1 MSTIGFPNSLAN
13 FLWNHFDSNTA
24 WTRTQYVRDVDVSWK
39 GVYVSFIP
47 TGLLHV
53 YAEQITPSYGLTN
66 NLNYNN
72 LHNLIVCFAGM
83 YNVRM
88 LHRSF
93 IVNTKKRSLSESYR
107 RRPNLKNNT
116 NAENAIV
123 VQLNN
128 CGHKLILTEKESI
141 SEALQAL
148 KNSFHG
154 TLLRKLTYNLC

>member
-1 MSTIGFPNSLAN
+1 
-13 FLWNHFDSNTA
+13 
-24 WTRTQYVRDVDVSWK
+24 
-39 GVYVSFIP
+39 
-47 TGLLHV
+47 
-53 YAEQITPSYGLTN
+53 
-66 NLNYNN
+66 
-72 LHNLIVCFAGM
+72 M

-128 CGHKLILTEKESI
+128 CGHKLMLTEKERI

-154 TLLRKLTYNLC
+154 TSLRKLTYNLC